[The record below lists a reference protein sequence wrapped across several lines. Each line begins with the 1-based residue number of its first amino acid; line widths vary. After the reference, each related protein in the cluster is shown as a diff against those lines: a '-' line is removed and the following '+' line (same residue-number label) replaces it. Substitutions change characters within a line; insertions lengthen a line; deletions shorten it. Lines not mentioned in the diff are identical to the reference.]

1 MKHNLDESY
10 LLTLTEDERFRQ
22 MSEWTP
28 AEWQQYYCPN
38 GTMTIDEFR
47 AIGHQIIREEYERLG
62 WV

>member
-1 MKHNLDESY
+1 
-10 LLTLTEDERFRQ
+10 

-28 AEWQQYYCPN
+28 AEWQHYYCPN